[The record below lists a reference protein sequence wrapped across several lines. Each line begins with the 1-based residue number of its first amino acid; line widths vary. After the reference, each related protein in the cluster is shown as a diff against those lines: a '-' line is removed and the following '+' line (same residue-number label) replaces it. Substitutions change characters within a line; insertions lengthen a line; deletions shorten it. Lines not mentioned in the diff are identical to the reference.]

1 VVLKETV
8 LKLSSVLIG
17 YLVLSLVLPALALGM
32 AMVLRSFRE
41 KERGIRSCRWCGTG
55 VRSSGEVIF
64 CGERCE
70 HAFYEARA
78 EALDHHDHTWSKA
91 S

>member
-1 VVLKETV
+1 MTALRF
-8 LKLSSVLIG
+8 SSVLIG
-17 YLVLSLVLPALALGM
+17 YLVLSLVLPALALGV

-55 VRSSGEVIF
+55 VRSASEMVF
-64 CGERCE
+64 CSEYCE
-70 HAFYEARA
+70 TDFLTARA
-78 EALDHHDHTWSKA
+78 EALDQRTGILSKA